1 MAFVNTKRIISST
14 ARAEIR
20 RLKARMAVLLE
31 RKRVLESLI
40 AEQNEKPKPADKPI
54 SE

>member
-1 MAFVNTKRIISST
+1 MTFVNTRKIISST

-40 AEQNEKPKPADKPI
+40 AEQNEKAKQPDKPD